1 MPSTFLRSLISKGFV
16 LILLRFLRSVLFC
29 SRFGRFDGGFFLQ
42 CPRFWWSRAWELCET
57 AGEHDRTRKTRVR
70 GVRLTNGGQLHLRG
84 GPAPEQKAPR
94 GIGPAVPINMQKIF
108 YENPCKLG
116 IFLTWARHRT
126 IRKLEYEIS
135 LKKFT
140 KLISIERVSYLETA
154 YALPFFKFRS
164 LLHIFPKNRVN
175 IAISHRCWSRSS
187 N

>member
-1 MPSTFLRSLISKGFV
+1 MPSTFLLSLISKGFV
-16 LILLRFLRSVLFC
+16 LILLRFLRSVPFC

-94 GIGPAVPINMQKIF
+94 GIGPSYKYAKFFTRIPVNWGDISS
-108 YENPCKLG
+108 LG
-116 IFLTWARHRT
+116 RRQ

-135 LKKFT
+135 LRTICKT
-140 KLISIERVSYLETA
+140 YLDRTYLKTA
-154 YALPFFKFRS
+154 YDLPSFKFRYTFS
-164 LLHIFPKNRVN
+164 SKDRFLKFP
-175 IAISHRCWSRSS
+175 
-187 N
+187 